1 MKVKTPAVL
10 WYPSDFIASTIF
22 WTNEQCGAYI
32 RLLNY
37 QFTTGHLTQEQLES
51 VTNDELVL
59 SKFKKDRKGHF
70 FNKRMEE
77 EIQKRSKYS
86 ESRANNRRKKD
97 TETSEK
103 SDKNSDVL
111 KEDKKNICNSYV
123 LHMENE
129 NENRNRNE
137 YINNND
143 INYEYIINYYE
154 NNINPSMSSI
164 EREKLN
170 YYIEL
175 FESDLRIIIY
185 AIEYCKMYQV
195 CNINYLC
202 KILYNWEKLK
212 FKTLE
217 EIKLKE
223 VERENEKRKI
233 LEKEEKEYVPL
244 FEYDW
249 LNENEEE

>member
-1 MKVKTPAVL
+1 MKTKTPAVL

-37 QFTTGHLTQEQLES
+37 QFTTGHLTKEQLES

-97 TETSEK
+97 TETPEK
-103 SDKNSDVL
+103 KEKNDDFL

-123 LHMENE
+123 PHMENGNE
-129 NENRNRNE
+129 NENRNE

-154 NNINPSMSSI
+154 NNINPTMSYI
-164 EREKLN
+164 EREKLD
-170 YYIEL
+170 YYIKL
-175 FESDLRIIIY
+175 FNDDLRIIIY
-185 AIEYCKMYQV
+185 AVEYCKMYQA

-202 KILYNWEKLK
+202 KILYNWEKSK

-223 VERENEKRKI
+223 QQSKNTKSKI
-233 LEKEEKEYVPL
+233 IGEEEKEYTPL

-249 LNENEEE
+249 LNENE